1 MNILILC
8 PGYPDSKKSEYPF
21 VKQLVDEWARQ
32 GHQCTVV
39 ATYSITKNKRL
50 CPFRSVEIYDN
61 GGSVTILRPNV
72 PSFSNLKFLGFSPT
86 CFFHKI
92 GIKYALKQ
100 IKYEQDVVYCHFWQS
115 GPSGYLYSAD
125 FNTPMIIATGE
136 SNISKMFH
144 ARTHPFLNKV
154 NGVVCV
160 SSKNRDESISLGLTS
175 IDKCGVFPN
184 AINANLFKKLD
195 KKECREKLGLPL
207 DAFITIFVG
216 SYKETKGP
224 HRVSEALNGIN
235 DGKLVHSIFVG
246 FGDIKPSAKNMLFE
260 GRLQHTDIP
269 LYLNAADVF
278 VLPTQAEGCCNAV
291 IEAMACGLPV
301 ISSNLP
307 FNWDVLDDTNSIM
320 VDPNNI
326 DEIRSAIVKLRD
338 DEELRLKLSEGALDR
353 AQNLVIEKRA
363 SSIIEFIC
371 EKIKK

>member
-1 MNILILC
+1 MNILVFT
-8 PGYPDSKKSEYPF
+8 PGYPDSKKTDYPF

-32 GHQCTVV
+32 GHQCTVI
-39 ATYSITKNKRL
+39 ATYSITKNKGF
-50 CPFRSVEIYDN
+50 CQFRTLEKKES
-61 GGSVTILRPNV
+61 GGSVTVLRPNV
-72 PSFSNLKFLGFSPT
+72 PSFSKRTFFGFSPT
-86 CFFHKI
+86 KFFHNA
-92 GIKYALKQ
+92 GIRFALK
-100 IKYEQDVVYCHFWQS
+100 KVKDEQDVVYCHFWQC
-115 GPSGYLYSAD
+115 GPDGYSYAGPHK
-125 FNTPMIIATGE
+125 TPMIIATGE
-136 SNISKMFH
+136 SNISKMFQD
-144 ARTHPFLNKV
+144 TKHPFMENVK
-154 NGVVCV
+154 GVVCV
-160 SSKNRDESISLGLTS
+160 SSKNKDESINLGLTS

-291 IEAMACGLPV
+291 IEAMACGLPI

-307 FNWDVLDDTNSIM
+307 FNWDVLDDSNSIM

-326 DEIRSAIVKLRD
+326 DEIRTAIIKLRD
-338 DEELRLKLSEGALDR
+338 DADLRNRLSEGALNR
-353 AQNLVIEKRA
+353 AKSLVIEERA
-363 SSIIEFIC
+363 KSIIDFIC